1 MTSPTTEEA
10 KTIIDAAPSYGPL
23 RPVEYAAAL
32 PPRAG
37 ALARVLQKMEI
48 VDAARDYARAD
59 ADAGDAQGQFNRL
72 GWTAAYSGFSAAVL
86 GGILLY
92 MGSDP
97 STATIRA
104 NLGLLQSL
112 FLSVSLLCAL
122 VLVFFKP
129 YRGWRN
135 RRGDAE
141 VKRLQIFAL
150 MMKANEAAAEGEAPL
165 LPLQLEC
172 FRRHL
177 FHDQRDFF
185 TRRGRQQSMTVLAWR
200 VVGAFALLLVL
211 ASLFP
216 QLVRL
221 QALGLLPDAL
231 QKLVAGLPLDQKHY
245 VLAGLI
251 GGSLQGLLAAL
262 AVMSPAERNAGKYRE
277 MRGLFERYTSEDLAA
292 ARAAAAAGD
301 VDLVREFAVR
311 NHRGFG
317 GRGPRVADIAGGSFR
332 DGSQTVGATKQGYA
346 RLALEHL
353 VSCLERCGA
362 AAVNLCAVAEEITTG
377 CSLPLAPGRGDVEAA
392 G

>member
-1 MTSPTTEEA
+1 MLPRQGALIADKGFCDTGTVMTSPTTEEA

-23 RPVEYAAAL
+23 RPAEYAGAL

-37 ALARVLQKMEI
+37 ALARVLRQMEI
-48 VDAARDYARAD
+48 VDAGRDYARAD
-59 ADAGDAQGQFNRL
+59 ADAQGQFNRL

-97 STATIRA
+97 STATIRS
-104 NLGLLQSL
+104 NLGLAQSL

-129 YRGWRN
+129 YRRWRN

-200 VVGAFALLLVL
+200 VIGAFALLLVL

-221 QALGLLPDAL
+221 QAVGLLPEAL

-277 MRGLFERYTSEDLAA
+277 MRGLFEKYTSEDLTA

-311 NHRGFG
+311 ITEDLAAEGREWLILHGVLSEMAPRWFAQQNRG
-317 GRGPRVADIAGGSFR
+317 
-332 DGSQTVGATKQGYA
+332 T
-346 RLALEHL
+346 
-353 VSCLERCGA
+353 
-362 AAVNLCAVAEEITTG
+362 
-377 CSLPLAPGRGDVEAA
+377 PG
-392 G
+392 